1 MVDLSFVGSLPDTL
15 ISPFWGSDWSF
26 TLIVVQPILFWVVER
41 VDHFGD
47 QFILLSNLKHSSSI
61 LVAAAVVSGREDG
74 EELTSCESFK
84 SIHYTLVR
92 SQNKFNFVII
102 QEKFYS
108 IWAKFHDVSCAVR
121 VSNKVGLDTKLG
133 IAISRV

>member
-1 MVDLSFVGSLPDTL
+1 MVDLSFVGCLPDTL

-61 LVAAAVVSGREDG
+61 LVAAAVVSG
-74 EELTSCESFK
+74 
-84 SIHYTLVR
+84 
-92 SQNKFNFVII
+92 
-102 QEKFYS
+102 
-108 IWAKFHDVSCAVR
+108 
-121 VSNKVGLDTKLG
+121 
-133 IAISRV
+133 